1 MTPEVA
7 CLRIN
12 MVDDAVLEIEE
23 RSLTNQLLLEYIDQ
37 EAASATPEHAEIVQL
52 RTDLIDVLELDCNER
67 LLRDE
72 PDALINEWILRS
84 NTLQTLIV
92 QIEDTLIQPE
102 LQRFNGKVLTEYI
115 LKKIISD
122 LRTDENR
129 HDLLNSIQ
137 HLLSLPETQNQF
149 VIANEKLF
157 ADSVYISDSFSK
169 SYGEETITDLFNQL
183 VIDEASGPIFKEFIQ
198 EKNGIIPEV
207 ECLRVEFLEDA
218 VTKLK
223 EQTLLNQILLEYA
236 DKDAAVSTEEHVEI
250 VQLRTDLIDVLE
262 LDCNE
267 RLLRDEPDELINEW
281 IRRSSV
287 L

>member
-1 MTPEVA
+1 
-7 CLRIN
+7 

-23 RSLTNQLLLEYIDQ
+23 RSLTNQLLLEYVDQ

-115 LKKIISD
+115 LKKIIAD

-157 ADSVYISDSFSK
+157 ADSVYISDGFSK

-236 DKDAAVSTEEHVEI
+236 DKDAAAGIEEHVEI
-250 VQLRTDLIDVLE
+250 V
-262 LDCNE
+262 
-267 RLLRDEPDELINEW
+267 
-281 IRRSSV
+281 
-287 L
+287 